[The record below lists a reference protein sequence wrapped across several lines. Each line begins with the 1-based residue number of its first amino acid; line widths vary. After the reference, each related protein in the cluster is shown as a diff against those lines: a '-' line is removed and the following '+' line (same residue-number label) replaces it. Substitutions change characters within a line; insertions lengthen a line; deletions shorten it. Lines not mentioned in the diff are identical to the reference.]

1 MNLPHLFKPGNIG
14 SCRLK
19 NRIMMPLYP
28 TKYAREGKINPKM
41 VEFYRARARG
51 GVSLI
56 VLDCPC
62 LDYPRAY
69 KGSHQ
74 LRIDSAEYV
83 AGLKELLDAVKSE
96 GARAFMQLNYPR
108 ERAVK
113 RQVPGAKQKGDM
125 WVAPLATTMSMAE
138 ADEILEIMARG
149 ALQAREIGYDGVE
162 IQASYGDLIS
172 QLLSP
177 LLNTRSDELGG
188 SLENRS
194 HFLLRLIQ
202 QVKRLTGKEFP
213 LMVKLVCDEFVDGGL
228 KIEEAVRIAGWV
240 EKAGADAIVANAGN
254 KQTKYK
260 TIQPGDSPFAP
271 LANLAAQIKTVVNIP
286 VIAIGKINRPDVAED
301 IISRGQ
307 ADFVAMARALVAD
320 PDFPRKAE
328 SNTREEEIRPCVAC
342 LEDCAGKGVEG
353 IGRCCTV
360 NPFAGHEFVWQITPA
375 RKQKKVLVI
384 GGGPGGAQAALVASR
399 RGHAVELWE
408 QTEQM
413 GGQIQFAHLAPFKE
427 EMAGILNYLIKC
439 LKKSPVTIRTGQPA
453 NHTEIAAFEPDVVI
467 VATGSCP
474 GLPPIAGID
483 ADFVVQARDLYLT
496 GPPAGDRIVI
506 IGGGD
511 IGCETADW
519 LSAAGKQISVVEI
532 APAVLARMQKI
543 PKERLLKRLSEK
555 GVRLYEETRVV
566 SIEEKKVR
574 LKKKDDSEFML
585 KADLVVIGINAQ
597 PEDSLLHALQGKV
610 KEVIAVGDA
619 AAPGN
624 LGAALRNATEVALKI

>member
-1 MNLPHLFKPGNIG
+1 MSFPHLFKAGNIG

-19 NRIMMPLYP
+19 NRIIMPLYP

-41 VEFYRARARG
+41 VEFYRARAAG
-51 GVSLI
+51 GVALI

-96 GARAFMQLNYPR
+96 GARVFMQLNYPR

-113 RQVPGAKQKGDM
+113 QQVPGAKQKGDM
-125 WVAPLATTMSMAE
+125 WIAPLANTMSIAQ
-138 ADEILEIMARG
+138 ADEILEIMAQG
-149 ALQAREIGYDGVE
+149 AVQAREIGYDGVE

-177 LLNTRSDELGG
+177 LLNTRTDELGG
-188 SLENRS
+188 RLENRS
-194 HFLLRLIQ
+194 HFLIQLIQ
-202 QVKRLTGKEFP
+202 QIKGLAGNDFP

-228 KIEEAVRIAGWV
+228 RIEETMKIAGWV

-254 KQTKYK
+254 KQTKYR
-260 TIQPGDSPFAP
+260 TIPSLDSPFAP
-271 LANLAAQIKTVVNIP
+271 LADLAAQIKTVVNIP
-286 VIAIGKINRPDVAED
+286 VVAIGKINRPDVAED

-328 SNTREEEIRPCVAC
+328 SNMWNEIRPCVAC
-342 LEDCAGKGVEG
+342 LEDCAGQGVEG

-360 NPFAGHEFVWQITPA
+360 NPFVGHEFVWKITPA
-375 RKQKKVLVI
+375 LAKKKILVI
-384 GGGPGGAQAALVASR
+384 GGGPGGVQAALVASQ
-399 RGHAVELWE
+399 RGHEVELWE
-408 QTEQM
+408 QTKQI

-427 EMAGILNYLIKC
+427 EMAGILTYLIKC
-439 LKKSPVTIRTGQPA
+439 LKKSPVTIRTGQQA
-453 NHTEIAAFEPDVVI
+453 SHSEIAAIKPDVVI
-467 VATGSCP
+467 VATGSRP
-474 GLPPIAGID
+474 GLPPIPGID
-483 ADFVVQARDLYLT
+483 ADFVVQARNLFLT
-496 GPPAGDRIVI
+496 HPPAGNRIVI

-519 LSAAGKQISVVEI
+519 LAGPNKQISVVDI
-532 APAVLARMQKI
+532 APAVLARMKKI

-566 SIEEKKVR
+566 AIEEKKVR
-574 LKKKDDSEFML
+574 LKKKDDSEFIL
-585 KADLVVIGINAQ
+585 EADLVVIGINAQ
-597 PEDSLLHALQGKV
+597 PEDSLFHKLQGDV
-610 KEVIAVGDA
+610 REVIAVGDA